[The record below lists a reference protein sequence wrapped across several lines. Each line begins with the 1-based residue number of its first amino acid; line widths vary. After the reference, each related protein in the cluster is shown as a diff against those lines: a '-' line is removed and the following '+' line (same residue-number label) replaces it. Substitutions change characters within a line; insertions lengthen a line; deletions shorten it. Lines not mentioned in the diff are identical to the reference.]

1 MGPGEERGK
10 GVDVTVEVPA
20 FEHGGR
26 VERTGIALVH
36 EGEEIRPAPGSA
48 AMIGTAPARIDDG
61 RAVHLYFPVEIHVT
75 AGIPEADRRD
85 IEQRIWTALDSA
97 LS

>member
-1 MGPGEERGK
+1 MPAADDEP
-10 GVDVTVEVPA
+10 TVEVSA
-20 FEHGGR
+20 FQEGGR

-48 AMIGTAPARIDDG
+48 AVIGPPAARVDDG
-61 RAVHLYFPVEIHVT
+61 REVHLYFPVEVHVSGELP
-75 AGIPEADRRD
+75 AAHQRE
-85 IEQRIWTALDSA
+85 IEQRILAALDSA

>member
-1 MGPGEERGK
+1 MAAGK
-10 GVDVTVEVPA
+10 RDANEHEVTVEVDA
-20 FEHGGR
+20 FQQGGR

-48 AMIGTAPARIDDG
+48 AAIGPASSRVDDG
-61 RAVHLYFPVEIHVT
+61 RAVHLYFPVEVHVNG
-75 AGIPEADRRD
+75 GIPEADRRD
-85 IEQRIWTALDSA
+85 LEQRIWTALDGA